1 MNGAEV
7 HAVSRYNRDPV
18 AGIRWWQAELGDE
31 PTVQRL
37 VRSIK
42 PDVIFHLASHV
53 EGTRDRSLVMPTFQS
68 NLASTVN
75 ILNAAGELG
84 SCRIILCGSLE
95 EPSGDGSE
103 AVACSPYAIA
113 KWASSA
119 YARMFHALY
128 GARVTMLRLFMVY
141 GPEQKD
147 LRKLIPYV
155 VTSALRG
162 EVPKLSSGTR
172 PIDWI
177 YVDDVVDGLLAAAS
191 APNVEGR
198 TLDIGSGQLTTIRSV
213 VDQIVNI
220 TRSNLEPVFGA
231 LNDRPLE
238 QVRSANTSETAALT
252 GWKPMTSLAEG
263 LQRTI
268 SWYKSMMAGQNRAY
282 FGMVATVLN
291 GWLGA
296 IPA

>member
-18 AGIRWWQAELGDE
+18 TGVRWWQGELADE
-31 PTVQRL
+31 ATVHRL
-37 VRSIK
+37 VQSIK
-42 PDVIFHLASHV
+42 PDIIFHLASHV

-68 NLASTVN
+68 NLTSTVN

-84 SCRIILCGSLE
+84 ICRIILCGSLE
-95 EPSGDGSE
+95 EPSGDNSD

-141 GPEQKD
+141 GPDQKD

-155 VTSALRG
+155 VTSTLRG
-162 EVPKLSSGTR
+162 EAPKLSSGTR

-177 YVDDVVDGLLAAAS
+177 YVDDVVEGLLAAAS
-191 APNVEGR
+191 APNVEGC
-198 TLDIGSGQLTTIRSV
+198 TLDIGSGQLTTIRTV
-213 VDQIVNI
+213 VEQIVRI
-220 TRSNLEPVFGA
+220 TRPNIEPLFGV
-231 LNDRPLE
+231 LNDRPME
-238 QVRSANTSETAALT
+238 QVRVANTAETTALT
-252 GWKPMTSLAEG
+252 GWKPMVTLREG
-263 LQRTI
+263 LERTVRA
-268 SWYKSMMAGQNRAY
+268 YRDALAGQNWGV
-282 FGMVATVLN
+282 FVATLS
-291 GWLGA
+291 GWLETISA
-296 IPA
+296 